1 MTDPVFIQIS
11 IVVIVSALLSCVALI
26 ARQPIIIAYIA
37 GGLLVGGFG
46 LGWVKDTTFID
57 EISRIGVTLL
67 LFLAGIVLHPRRL
80 RELFRQTILLTLV
93 NSIISFFVCAA
104 FCLLWS
110 FDLTSAIFIGLTLI
124 FSSTILVLKLIPTTA
139 LHHKRMG
146 AYSIAILIA
155 QDLIAIGMLVF
166 LEAGQGSTLLEWA
179 LLPIK
184 GILLI
189 AATIAAEQIILRRIM
204 AWSSRFQE
212 TLQLLAISWCLGIAL
227 AAEHLGLSYEIGAFI
242 AGVALARSPLSFFLS
257 EQLKPFRDFF
267 LVFFF
272 FVLGTRF
279 DPATCSSVMV
289 PALLLTLMM
298 MSAKYLSF
306 RTLFRRVGEEKKFA
320 HETGMRLAQASEF
333 SLILVL
339 AEQRVGLLDG
349 RAFQL
354 VQLVTVFSMI
364 ASSCIVVARFPS
376 PLATNPKLK
385 QD

>member
-1 MTDPVFIQIS
+1 
-11 IVVIVSALLSCVALI
+11 
-26 ARQPIIIAYIA
+26 
-37 GGLLVGGFG
+37 
-46 LGWVKDTTFID
+46 
-57 EISRIGVTLL
+57 
-67 LFLAGIVLHPRRL
+67 
-80 RELFRQTILLTLV
+80 
-93 NSIISFFVCAA
+93 AA
-104 FCLLWS
+104 FCLLWK
-110 FDLTSAIFIGLTLI
+110 FDWLSSILIGLTLI
-124 FSSTILVLKLIPTTA
+124 FSSTILVLKLLPTTA

-146 AYSIAILIA
+146 AYCIAILIA
-155 QDLIAIGMLVF
+155 QDLLAIGMLVF

-179 LLPIK
+179 LLPVK
-184 GILLI
+184 GSALI
-189 AATIAAEQIILRRIM
+189 AAAFAAEQLILRRVM
-204 AWSSRFQE
+204 AWSSRFHE
-212 TLQLLAISWCLGIAL
+212 TLQLLAISWCLGVAI
-227 AAEHLGLSYEIGAFI
+227 AAEYLGLSYEIGAFI

-279 DPATCSSVMV
+279 DPATCSSLMI
-289 PALLLTLMM
+289 PALLLTLLMM
-298 MSAKYLSF
+298 GVKYVNF
-306 RTLFRRVGEEKKFA
+306 RTLFGWVGEEKKFA

-339 AEQRVGLLDG
+339 AEQRVGLLDE

-354 VQLVTVFSMI
+354 VQLVTVFSLI